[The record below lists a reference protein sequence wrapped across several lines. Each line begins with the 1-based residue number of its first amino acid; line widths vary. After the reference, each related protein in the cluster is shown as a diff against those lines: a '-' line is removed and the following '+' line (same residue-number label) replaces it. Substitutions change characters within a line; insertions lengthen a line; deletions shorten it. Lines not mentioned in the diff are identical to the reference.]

1 MKQKKH
7 TINER
12 MARMEKVCTQLY
24 LKIAAIEN
32 VLETL
37 KPKENGKEE
46 NNKKKESSKKGS
58 GKVATK

>member
-24 LKIAAIEN
+24 LKILGIEK

-37 KPKENGKEE
+37 NPKEDG
-46 NNKKKESSKKGS
+46 KKESNEESSEK
-58 GKVATK
+58 

>member
-1 MKQKKH
+1 
-7 TINER
+7 
-12 MARMEKVCTQLY
+12 MEKVCTQLY